1 MAITRFGDFG
11 NFVLKI
17 WVSGISWKMW
27 SSDCY
32 SPLLSIVLQYLL
44 PLDSSLQT
52 SFSTLLQPAQC
63 RPLKALSLQS
73 FFRWY
78 TTLVML
84 TNVLCVL
91 SRSSR
96 VCLFVTSWTAAHQTP
111 LSMGFSDKNP
121 GVGYCRALLQG
132 IFLTQGSNQTELQS
146 GIKIEIHSSTYFVHE
161 CSIAQH
167 VMSPALPGLPLAP
180 PGKPH

>member
-84 TNVLCVL
+84 TSVLCVL

-111 LSMGFSDKNP
+111 LSMGFSRQEYWN
-121 GVGYCRALLQG
+121 GCHAFLQG
-132 IFLTQGSNQTELQS
+132 NLTTQGLNPDLAHCMQVLYHMTHQGNPKFQLMSDT
-146 GIKIEIHSSTYFVHE
+146 VHIYRIFFFL
-161 CSIAQH
+161 C
-167 VMSPALPGLPLAP
+167 
-180 PGKPH
+180 